1 MKSKF
6 YIKPCSYS
14 ASLQFTQLDRPTAS
28 TRGLHSKLFRITHKD
43 KISYPFSYSRYD
55 TFNIDLKSKPQW
67 FLDLNSLGKVPTII
81 VSSEITSCIRINYY
95 FIEKV
100 NNDVIYESIPV
111 CHYLDETFSGRQ
123 LNPINPKD
131 KASEAMLLAH
141 FDLVSLHE
149 LNFTKY
155 VKAFFPGN

>member
-1 MKSKF
+1 MKSTF
-6 YIKPCSYS
+6 YINSQSPALIPPRSNLRS
-14 ASLQFTQLDRPTAS
+14 SIGLRPLLAGS
-28 TRGLHSKLFRITHKD
+28 TRNYFELHT

-155 VKAFFPGN
+155 VKAFFPR